1 MMAPIDFLLVM
12 ANMLRMRSER
22 WLMLMGDTLPTNS
35 AAQPQKKAKHMKRLH
50 PYWGGQNDE
59 DPAENQETS
68 SQIFSQT
75 DDIENSLTISTQ
87 GRQSLLESEGC
98 CHSISNTNY
107 QSPGSQLPH
116 LESSKS
122 LEIQALVHEFST
134 LLNDSIRIA
143 ETAYSVCLLDTQI
156 GVLIQAQ
163 KIAKVITFLMM
174 LI

>member
-1 MMAPIDFLLVM
+1 M

-35 AAQPQKKAKHMKRLH
+35 AARPQKKVKHSKRLH
-50 PYWGGQNDE
+50 PYWGGQNEE
-59 DPAENQETS
+59 DPAENQESS
-68 SQIFSQT
+68 SQILSQT
-75 DDIENSLTISTQ
+75 DDVENSLTISTQ

-107 QSPGSQLPH
+107 QSQLPH

-163 KIAKVITFLMM
+163 KIAKVIHF
-174 LI
+174 

>member
-1 MMAPIDFLLVM
+1 
-12 ANMLRMRSER
+12 MLRMRSER
-22 WLMLMGDTLPTNS
+22 SLMLMGDTLPTNS
-35 AAQPQKKAKHMKRLH
+35 AAQPQKKVKHLKRLH
-50 PYWGGQNDE
+50 PYWGGQNEE
-59 DPAENQETS
+59 DPTENQESS
-68 SQIFSQT
+68 SQMLSQT

-87 GRQSLLESEGC
+87 GRQTVLESEGY

-107 QSPGSQLPH
+107 QSQLPH

-143 ETAYSVCLLDTQI
+143 ETAYSVCLLETQI